1 MAQQN
6 SNLTLSNSNSVTS
19 VSPLEHESSPKNDI
33 SKRLQLVEPSRDV
46 ALSGAT
52 SVENI
57 VVIAAHVKA
66 RARHSSVWLE
76 LTVLFPETELNKPY
90 WGQGIARGHVIT
102 ETNKVGL
109 NSRAVVMGWVTD
121 SHQYIEV

>member
-19 VSPLEHESSPKNDI
+19 VSPLERESSPKNDI
-33 SKRLQLVEPSRDV
+33 SERVHSVGLSRDFSLARSTPV
-46 ALSGAT
+46 G
-52 SVENI
+52 NI
-57 VVIAAHVKA
+57 VVIGAHVKA

-121 SHQYIEV
+121 NHQYIEV

>member
-6 SNLTLSNSNSVTS
+6 SNLTLSKSNSVTS

-33 SKRLQLVEPSRDV
+33 TERMHPVGLSRDFSLARSTPV
-46 ALSGAT
+46 G
-52 SVENI
+52 NI
-57 VVIAAHVKA
+57 VVIGAHVIA

-121 SHQYIEV
+121 SHQYIEA

>member
-33 SKRLQLVEPSRDV
+33 SKRVHPVEPSRDV
-46 ALSGAT
+46 ALSGST
-52 SVENI
+52 SVGNI
-57 VVIAAHVKA
+57 VVIGAHVKA

-121 SHQYIEV
+121 SHQYIEA

>member
-1 MAQQN
+1 MAQQHTTP
-6 SNLTLSNSNSVTS
+6 TLSKSNFSDQRFAAG
-19 VSPLEHESSPKNDI
+19 LESSPKNDI
-33 SKRLQLVEPSRDV
+33 SKRLQPVEPSRGV
-46 ALSGAT
+46 ALSGST

-109 NSRAVVMGWVTD
+109 NSRAVVLGWVTNN
-121 SHQYIEV
+121 HQYIET

>member
-1 MAQQN
+1 
-6 SNLTLSNSNSVTS
+6 
-19 VSPLEHESSPKNDI
+19 ESSPKNDI
-33 SKRLQLVEPSRDV
+33 SKRLQPVEPSRGV
-46 ALSGAT
+46 ALSGST

-109 NSRAVVMGWVTD
+109 NSRAVVIGWVTNN
-121 SHQYIEV
+121 HQYIET

>member
-33 SKRLQLVEPSRDV
+33 SKRVQLVEPSRDV

>member
-33 SKRLQLVEPSRDV
+33 SKRLQPVEPSRNFS
-46 ALSGAT
+46 LSGST

-57 VVIAAHVKA
+57 IVIAAHVKA

>member
-1 MAQQN
+1 MAQRQ
-6 SNLTLSNSNSVTS
+6 STPTLSKSNFSDQRFAAG
-19 VSPLEHESSPKNDI
+19 HESSPKNDI
-33 SKRLQLVEPSRDV
+33 SLGVHPVGLSRDV
-46 ALSGAT
+46 VLSGSI

-109 NSRAVVMGWVTD
+109 NSRAVVIGWVTNN
-121 SHQYIEV
+121 HQYIET

>member
-33 SKRLQLVEPSRDV
+33 SKRLQPVEPSRDV
-46 ALSGAT
+46 ALSGST

-109 NSRAVVMGWVTD
+109 NIPVINEGA
-121 SHQYIEV
+121 

>member
-1 MAQQN
+1 M
-6 SNLTLSNSNSVTS
+6 LSNQSQTHTNVQIATN
-19 VSPLEHESSPKNDI
+19 VSTLDSLATAQNDFSKSEHP
-33 SKRLQLVEPSRDV
+33 VGVSRDI
-46 ALSGAT
+46 ALSELK
-52 SVENI
+52 SVEDI

-76 LTVLFPETELNKPY
+76 LTVLFPETELNKSY

-109 NSRAVVMGWVTD
+109 NSRAVVIGWVTD

>member
-1 MAQQN
+1 MAQQHTTP
-6 SNLTLSNSNSVTS
+6 TLSKSNFSDQRFAAG
-19 VSPLEHESSPKNDI
+19 HESSPKNDI
-33 SKRLQLVEPSRDV
+33 SKSVHPVGLSRDI
-46 ALSGAT
+46 ALSE
-52 SVENI
+52 SKPVEVI

-66 RARHSSVWLE
+66 RARHSSVWIE

-109 NSRAVVMGWVTD
+109 NSRAVVIGWVTD
-121 SHQYIEV
+121 SHQYIEA

>member
-33 SKRLQLVEPSRDV
+33 SKRVNPVGLSRDV
-46 ALSGAT
+46 ALSRST

-57 VVIAAHVKA
+57 VVIGAHVKA

-109 NSRAVVMGWVTD
+109 NSRAVVIGWVTNN
-121 SHQYIEV
+121 HQYIET

>member
-33 SKRLQLVEPSRDV
+33 SKRVHP
-46 ALSGAT
+46 
-52 SVENI
+52 
-57 VVIAAHVKA
+57 
-66 RARHSSVWLE
+66 
-76 LTVLFPETELNKPY
+76 
-90 WGQGIARGHVIT
+90 
-102 ETNKVGL
+102 VGL
-109 NSRAVVMGWVTD
+109 SRAVVMGWVTD